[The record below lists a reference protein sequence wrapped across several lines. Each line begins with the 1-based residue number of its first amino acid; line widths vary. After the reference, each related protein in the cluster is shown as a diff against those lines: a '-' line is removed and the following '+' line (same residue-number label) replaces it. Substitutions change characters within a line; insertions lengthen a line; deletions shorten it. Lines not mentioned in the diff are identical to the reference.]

1 MKIEIEFN
9 LGGMDSVVAE
19 FDFVPRKGDM
29 IHFPEDFIK
38 KRDGK
43 PLEYNCITVM
53 FAIHYPMKDIK
64 TCLMV
69 EVS

>member
-9 LGGMDSVVAE
+9 LGSMETVVAD

-29 IHFPEDFIK
+29 IHFPEGFIK
-38 KRDGK
+38 KKDGK
-43 PLEYNCITVM
+43 PLEYNCISVM
-53 FAIHYPMKDIK
+53 FAIHYPMNDIK

-69 EVS
+69 EIS